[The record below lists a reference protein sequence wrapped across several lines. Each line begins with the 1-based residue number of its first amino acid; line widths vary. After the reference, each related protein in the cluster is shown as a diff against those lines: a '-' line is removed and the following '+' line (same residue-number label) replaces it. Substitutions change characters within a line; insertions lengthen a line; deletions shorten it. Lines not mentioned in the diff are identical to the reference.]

1 MTDPSVLA
9 KRLPLGKK
17 PGRPSAM
24 KFKLTNFANLA
35 KLPKPPKVIGHLALQ
50 KQPWGLFSNDK
61 VGDCAWAGAANETM
75 AWFAEAGKTVT
86 FTDASVVG
94 DYAAQTG
101 YDPKQTDADG
111 NNPTDQGTDML
122 EAASYRR
129 KTGILDSAGNR
140 HTVDAYLSLKVGD
153 LDQLKVALYLF
164 GMVGVGIRFPA
175 SAYDQF
181 DKGQV
186 WTPVARSKL
195 CGGHYMPL
203 GGFDGTNFRM
213 ITWGKEVRVSPA
225 FLKKYMDEAIAYIDL
240 SRLTN
245 GKSLDGFDVAALRAS
260 LAALPS
266 S

>member
-1 MTDPSVLA
+1 MIA

-24 KFKLTNFANLA
+24 KFKLTNYANPA

-50 KQPWGLFSNDK
+50 KQPWGLFDNDK

-86 FTDASVVG
+86 FTNASVLS

-129 KTGILDSAGNR
+129 KTGIMDASGVR
-140 HTVDAYLSLKVGD
+140 HTVDAYLALKPGD
-153 LDQLKVALYLF
+153 LDQLKLALFLF
-164 GMVGVGIRFPA
+164 GTVGVGIRFPS

-181 DKGQV
+181 DKGQT

-195 CGGHYMPL
+195 CGGHYMPC

-213 ITWGKEVRVSPA
+213 ITWGKEVRVCPA
-225 FLKKYMDEAIAYIDL
+225 FLRKYMDEAVAYVDL
-240 SRLTN
+240 NRLTN
-245 GKSLDGFDVAALRAS
+245 NRSLDGFDRDTLVAS
-260 LAALPS
+260 LKALS
-266 S
+266 